1 MLDKLPLWFIMA
13 TSFNNTGANEM
24 KFEPALEQELTC
36 REMAVERV
44 KASIRHCVTM
54 DMAVADDDM
63 QALSSIVADLIHYCK
78 EYDIDFQSVIDDAE
92 MFVSEDESVDAE
104 LAK

>member
-1 MLDKLPLWFIMA
+1 
-13 TSFNNTGANEM
+13 M

-36 REMAVERV
+36 REMAVARV
-44 KASIRHCVTM
+44 NSAIRHYGTM
-54 DMAVADDDM
+54 DMADDDM
-63 QALSSIVADLIHYCK
+63 QALSSIVADVIHYCK
-78 EYDIDFQSVIDDAE
+78 EYNIDFQSVIDDAE

>member
-36 REMAVERV
+36 REMAVARV
-44 KASIRHCVTM
+44 NSAIRHYDSMGVVENDNQIIAGM
-54 DMAVADDDM
+54 VADIM
-63 QALSSIVADLIHYCK
+63 HYCNQNNV
-78 EYDIDFQSVIDDAE
+78 DFQSVIDEAE
-92 MFVSEDESVDAE
+92 MFVSEDESIDAE
-104 LAK
+104 LVK

>member
-1 MLDKLPLWFIMA
+1 
-13 TSFNNTGANEM
+13 M

-36 REMAVERV
+36 HEMAVERV

-54 DMAVADDDM
+54 DMADDDM
-63 QALSSIVADLIHYCK
+63 QALSSIVADVIHYCK